1 MTGLSMAE
9 AAERLLRFGP
19 NTLPEPPR
27 VSVWRRFARQ
37 FGSALMYILLFAL
50 AFDVALWIYEGAGL
64 PFSSSLVS
72 ER

>member
-1 MTGLSMAE
+1 
-9 AAERLLRFGP
+9 
-19 NTLPEPPR
+19 
-27 VSVWRRFARQ
+27 
-37 FGSALMYILLFAL
+37 MYILLFAL